1 MRRFLAIVFSAGLLL
16 ALGIPAYATTSI
28 TDHTKTPVSFPIP
41 FDSSGCPTMNPG
53 LGAQLY
59 LFTLTP
65 MAEVVHVTVND
76 AGDYWLTETATGDVT
91 FVPLGP
97 GGTTWSGRG
106 TIWDNFNQ
114 NVTDGNMSVILE
126 VSVVSPSGATLKI
139 NANGHVQ
146 WTGDTLGFFV
156 PPSPD
161 QITHQFFDIRCH

>member
-1 MRRFLAIVFSAGLLL
+1 
-16 ALGIPAYATTSI
+16 
-28 TDHTKTPVSFPIP
+28 
-41 FDSSGCPTMNPG
+41 
-53 LGAQLY
+53 
-59 LFTLTP
+59 